1 MQTSARATFG
11 RMTSRDVR
19 GFNDSNGGG
28 STGGGG
34 GGGSGGGKGDGGDE
48 SSGKGFF
55 GMLWVMYLAS
65 LNKNPVRW
73 CHMVCLV
80 CVIGA
85 MH

>member
-28 STGGGG
+28 STGGG

-80 CVIGA
+80 CVVGA